1 MISGRVDALRQ
12 ARVQLE
18 VQRSDER
25 FETIDT
31 VIDTGFDGHLTLPPQ
46 MIAELGLEPDEPSDV
61 VLATGSKE
69 RVNIWRGNV
78 LWHDRPRPVLAL
90 EASGAPLLGMELL
103 EDSQLTLQARI
114 NGDVLIERLDE
125 ANL

>member
-31 VIDTGFDGHLTLPPQ
+31 VIDTGFDGHLTLPPDV
-46 MIAELGLEPDEPSDV
+46 IGGLSLEIDMPADV
-61 VLATGSKE
+61 VLATGLRE
-69 RVNIWRGNV
+69 RVNTWRAYV
-78 LWHDRPRPVLAL
+78 LWHDRLRSVLVL